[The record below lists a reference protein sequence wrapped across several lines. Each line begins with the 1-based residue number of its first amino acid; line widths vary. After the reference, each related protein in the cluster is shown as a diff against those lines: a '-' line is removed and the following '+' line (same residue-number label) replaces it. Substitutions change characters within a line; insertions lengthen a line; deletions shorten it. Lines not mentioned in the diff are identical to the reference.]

1 MFSTKK
7 SNKKIFHLG
16 KIRHIRHHLG
26 TLIKIG
32 LSLHETNLFFLRS
45 LRKFNSD
52 ELDEPQLVKKRR
64 ENDDGVS
71 PTKKASSVV
80 DIERQD
86 AADGVAVIAL
96 GNPLEEGA
104 TIFFDLSFK
113 LVRSSSERVSASLIF
128 EASVNS
134 SSTEDNP
141 TDNNWRAE
149 LQLIKEADLQLVCS
163 HSFSLYNINCFA
175 N

>member
-1 MFSTKK
+1 M
-7 SNKKIFHLG
+7 
-16 KIRHIRHHLG
+16 
-26 TLIKIG
+26 
-32 LSLHETNLFFLRS
+32 
-45 LRKFNSD
+45 
-52 ELDEPQLVKKRR
+52 
-64 ENDDGVS
+64 
-71 PTKKASSVV
+71 V

-86 AADGVAVIAL
+86 AADGVTVIAL

-128 EASVNS
+128 EANVNS

-163 HSFSLYNINCFA
+163 HSFSLYNINIFVT
-175 N
+175 

>member
-1 MFSTKK
+1 MFSTRK
-7 SNKKIFHLG
+7 SNKKIFHLS
-16 KIRHIRHHLG
+16 
-26 TLIKIG
+26 TTDLIKIG

-45 LRKFNSD
+45 LRKFHSD

-64 ENDDGVS
+64 ENDDVS

-163 HSFSLYNINCFA
+163 HSFSLYNINIFV